1 MLGRRKA
8 DKKKRSREQKAGD
21 GLYDSLENVTGQYG
35 SLENVTGQYD
45 GLENVTGLYGSLENV
60 TGLYDN
66 LENVTGLYDGLENA
80 AGLYGGLDDVV
91 TKQNNGLKDSAEQYD
106 GLEVITRRLAGSTAA
121 VEIGTASILGS
132 RKSQQD
138 AVFGYAHGGRAIGI
152 VCDGMGG
159 LLGGEIASRAALE
172 SIADAWFAHPK
183 VEDIPQF
190 LRSEAVRADEKV
202 YWQES
207 VDGMRLNA
215 GTTVV
220 AVMIENNE
228 LYWLSVGDSKL
239 YFIQGRE
246 ILSLNVEHNY
256 RMELNARLR
265 DGTMTAQEYEAEEYQ
280 AEALTSYL
288 GIGNLSLMD
297 ISTKAYKLQDQDI
310 ILLASDGLYRSL
322 SEDEILAIVRENDQD
337 MQKAAETLTASVQGR
352 KKQDNTSVVLLRVC
366 LGRQPKE
373 KT

>member
-1 MLGRRKA
+1 MLGRKKA
-8 DKKKRSREQKAGD
+8 DKKKSRRVQESGD
-21 GLYDSLENVTGQYG
+21 SQYNGLEDMVQQYDGMEDATGRYDSLENV
-35 SLENVTGQYD
+35 V
-45 GLENVTGLYGSLENV
+45 
-60 TGLYDN
+60 
-66 LENVTGLYDGLENA
+66 
-80 AGLYGGLDDVV
+80 
-91 TKQNNGLKDSAEQYD
+91 
-106 GLEVITRRLAGSTAA
+106 TRRLAGSMAT
-121 VEIGTASILGS
+121 VEIGTASIVGS

-138 AVFGYAHGGRAIGI
+138 AVFGYEYGGRAIGI

-159 LLGGEIASRAALE
+159 LSGGEIASRVALE
-172 SIADAWFAHPK
+172 SIADAWFAQPE

-190 LRSEAVRADEKV
+190 LRSEAIRADEKV

-207 VDGMRLNA
+207 ADGRRLQA

-220 AVMIENNE
+220 AVMIQNNE

-239 YFIQGRE
+239 YFIQGQE
-246 ILSLNVEHNY
+246 ILSLNAEHNY

-297 ISTKAYKLQDQDI
+297 VSPKAYRLKDQDI
-310 ILLASDGLYRSL
+310 ILLTSDGLYRSL
-322 SEDEILAIVRENDQD
+322 NEDEILAIVRGNDQD
-337 MQKAAETLTASVQGR
+337 MQKAAEALTASVQGR
-352 KKQDNTSVVLLRVC
+352 KKQDNTSVVLLRIC
-366 LGRQPKE
+366 SGQQPKE